1 MDRKRL
7 SAQLVID
14 EDKRRLPY
22 RCSAGKLTIGVGRN
36 LDDRGLSEDEIAYL
50 LNNDIDLVEKELDRR
65 LPWWREMTEARQTAL
80 ANMAFNLGVPRL
92 LGFVKTLDHMRAR
105 RYDAAAREMLD
116 STWAKQVGARARR
129 LADLMRKGEF

>member
-1 MDRKRL
+1 MNRQKL
-7 SAQLVID
+7 AAQLVVD

-65 LPWWREMTEARQTAL
+65 LPWWREMNEARQTAL
-80 ANMAFNLGVPRL
+80 ANMAFNLGAPRL
-92 LGFVKTLDHMRAR
+92 MGFVKTLDHMRAR